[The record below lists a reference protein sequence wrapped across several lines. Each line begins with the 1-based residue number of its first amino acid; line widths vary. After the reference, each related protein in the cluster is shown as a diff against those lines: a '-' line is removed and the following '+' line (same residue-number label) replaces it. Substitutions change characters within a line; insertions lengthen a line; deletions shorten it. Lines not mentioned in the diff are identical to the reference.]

1 MLPRESR
8 NSRGQRRARR
18 QTDVSALESLE
29 KRTLLSFSTLGYSLP
44 DLTIT
49 GEAGPRASWGGT
61 IDVSVYLDN
70 IGASSTT
77 EPMSQLP
84 PTEHPGGRIALR
96 IHELRPMRP
105 IPRSRSCSPSLPIR

>member
-29 KRTLLSFSTLGYSLP
+29 KRTLLTFSTLGYSLP

-61 IDVSVYLDN
+61 IDVSVYLAN

-84 PTEHPGGRIALR
+84 QTEQPGGRIALW
-96 IHELRPMRP
+96 IDEFG
-105 IPRSRSCSPSLPIR
+105 